1 MSIKILQPGLFSTV
15 QDLGRIGYEHIGF
28 SGAGAMDQF
37 SFKVAQSLI
46 NNDGPAIEYTLI
58 GPTIQFNTQNTFVI
72 TGGSINAS
80 LNNKTISMNSVIL
93 AEKGDILKIGA
104 ITKGARGYLTF
115 GHSINVPSIAE
126 SYATHTRSSIGGF
139 KGRKLLA
146 NDLIT
151 VKINNDFKEN
161 IGKTIHLQDDLLP
174 ENNIIHILQ
183 GPQFEAFSE
192 EARAKIVNH
201 PYLITEQSDRMG
213 YRLEGDSVAP
223 INQADIIS
231 EPVALGSVQVPNDG
245 QPIILLNDKQTI
257 GGYTKIATVCKFD
270 LPKLAQMKPKDT
282 IQFKWISFQEAVD
295 KNREQM
301 SLFNEIL
308 KSHQKTPIFDTSS
321 LRHTSKKLSTILKG
335 DL

>member
-15 QDLGRIGYEHIGF
+15 QDLGRKGYEHIGF
-28 SGAGAMDQF
+28 SGSGAMDQF

-72 TGGSINAS
+72 TGGSVNAS

-146 NDLIT
+146 NDVIT

-192 EARAKIVNH
+192 EARAKIVNY

-245 QPIILLNDKQTI
+245 QPIILLNDK
-257 GGYTKIATVCKFD
+257 
-270 LPKLAQMKPKDT
+270 
-282 IQFKWISFQEAVD
+282 
-295 KNREQM
+295 
-301 SLFNEIL
+301 
-308 KSHQKTPIFDTSS
+308 
-321 LRHTSKKLSTILKG
+321 
-335 DL
+335 